1 MDTLIFGIIFCVLI
15 IAGTFLSL
23 TIASMTCGK
32 GLNNIFQ
39 CSVEGF
45 SWALPV
51 WLMYFSLHSEYT
63 SPYVL
68 PIFSTPFDS
77 PFLGKIYA
85 MILIACVAT
94 AKLFHTTD
102 VAVCIP
108 SKDELKQFAEDMA
121 KASKKENDDKKKDSV
136 PK

>member
-1 MDTLIFGIIFCVLI
+1 MNTLIFGIIFCVLT
-15 IAGTFLSL
+15 IAGTLLSL
-23 TIASMTCGK
+23 MISSMTCGK
-32 GLNNIFQ
+32 VSTYLSIFEGL
-39 CSVEGF
+39 

-51 WLMYFSLHSEYT
+51 WLMYFSLHAEYT

-77 PFLGKIYA
+77 PFLGEMYA
-85 MILIACVAT
+85 MILMTCVAT

-102 VAVCIP
+102 VAICIP
-108 SKDELKQFAEDMA
+108 SKDELKQFAEDMQ
-121 KASKKENDDKKKDSV
+121 KNLKKENEDKKKDSV

>member
-1 MDTLIFGIIFCVLI
+1 MDTLIFGIIFCVLT
-15 IAGTFLSL
+15 IAGILLSL
-23 TIASMTCGK
+23 MISSMTCGK
-32 GLNNIFQ
+32 VSSYLSIF
-39 CSVEGF
+39 EGF
-45 SWALPV
+45 SWAVPV

-77 PFLGKIYA
+77 PFLGKVYA

-102 VAVCIP
+102 IAICVP

-121 KASKKENDDKKKDSV
+121 KASKKENEEKKKDSV

>member
-1 MDTLIFGIIFCVLI
+1 MDTLVFGIIFCLLI
-15 IAGTFLSL
+15 LAGTILSL
-23 TIASMTCGK
+23 TISSMTCGK
-32 GLNNIFQ
+32 ISTYL
-39 CSVEGF
+39 SMVEGF
-45 SWALPV
+45 SWAVPV
-51 WLMYFSLHSEYT
+51 WLMYFCLHSDYT

-85 MILIACVAT
+85 MILITCVAT

-102 VAVCIP
+102 IAVCVP
-108 SKDELKQFAEDMA
+108 SKDELKQFAEDM
-121 KASKKENDDKKKDSV
+121 KKSLKKEDDDKKKDSV

>member
-1 MDTLIFGIIFCVLI
+1 MDVLVFGIIFCLLI
-15 IAGTFLSL
+15 LAGTLLSL

-32 GLNNIFQ
+32 GLNNIFE
-39 CSVEGF
+39 CISEGF
-45 SWALPV
+45 SWAVPV
-51 WLMYFSLHSEYT
+51 WIMYFCLHSEYT
-63 SPYVL
+63 APYVL

-85 MILIACVAT
+85 MILITCVAT

-102 VAVCIP
+102 IALCVP
-108 SKDELKQFAEDMA
+108 SKDELKQFAEDMQ
-121 KASKKENDDKKKDSV
+121 KNLKKNEDDKKKDSV

>member
-15 IAGTFLSL
+15 LAGTFLSL
-23 TIASMTCGK
+23 MISSMTCGK
-32 GLNNIFQ
+32 VSSYLSIF
-39 CSVEGF
+39 EGF
-45 SWALPV
+45 SWAVPV
-51 WLMYFSLHSEYT
+51 WLMYFSLHSDYT

-102 VAVCIP
+102 VALCIP

>member
-1 MDTLIFGIIFCVLI
+1 MDTLIFAIIFCVLT
-15 IAGTFLSL
+15 IAGILLSL
-23 TIASMTCGK
+23 MISSMTCGK
-32 GLNNIFQ
+32 VSSYLSIF
-39 CSVEGF
+39 EGF
-45 SWALPV
+45 SWAVPV

-102 VAVCIP
+102 IAVCIP

-121 KASKKENDDKKKDSV
+121 KASKKENEDKKKDSV

>member
-1 MDTLIFGIIFCVLI
+1 MDTLIFGIIFCLLI
-15 IAGTFLSL
+15 LAGTILSL
-23 TIASMTCGK
+23 TISSMTCGK
-32 GLNNIFQ
+32 ISSYL
-39 CSVEGF
+39 SMVEGF
-45 SWALPV
+45 SWAVPV
-51 WLMYFSLHSEYT
+51 WLMYFCLHSDYT

-85 MILIACVAT
+85 MILITCVAT

-102 VAVCIP
+102 IAVCVP
-108 SKDELKQFAEDMA
+108 SKDELKQFAEDM
-121 KASKKENDDKKKDSV
+121 KKSLKKEDDDKKKDSV

>member
-32 GLNNIFQ
+32 VSSYLSIF
-39 CSVEGF
+39 EGF